1 MMYADEQAEI
11 EKQIPKIVSLLGE
24 GDSRELV
31 RTAFASV
38 LQKMTPAELMV
49 ALHTEETSLKPT
61 IEGKRT
67 LLYAVP

>member
-1 MMYADEQAEI
+1 
-11 EKQIPKIVSLLGE
+11 
-24 GDSRELV
+24 
-31 RTAFASV
+31 
-38 LQKMTPAELMV
+38 MTPAELMV